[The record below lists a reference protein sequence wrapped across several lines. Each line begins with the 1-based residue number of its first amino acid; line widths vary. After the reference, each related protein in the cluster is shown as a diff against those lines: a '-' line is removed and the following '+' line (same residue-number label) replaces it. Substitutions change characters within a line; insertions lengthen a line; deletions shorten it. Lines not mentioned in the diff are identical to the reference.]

1 MDKYKNNDH
10 RWDVFKTLATV
21 IVSVLGLF
29 AIGTVISININVFPE
44 KI

>member
-1 MDKYKNNDH
+1 MDKNKNNDH

-29 AIGTVISININVFPE
+29 TIGTVISININVFPE
-44 KI
+44 KN